1 MPKEELEFL
10 IRALLKKKYFD
21 EDSNNLSLNEMYRRN
36 NELEFLVRNFM
47 HLFESLGFV
56 EPQQSMDN
64 LDDRFQ
70 KIVKELGESKKN
82 K

>member
-10 IRALLKKKYFD
+10 IRALLKKKYFG

-47 HLFESLGFV
+47 RLFESLGFV

-64 LDDRFQ
+64 LEDRFQ
-70 KIVKELGESKKN
+70 KIVKELGDSKKN